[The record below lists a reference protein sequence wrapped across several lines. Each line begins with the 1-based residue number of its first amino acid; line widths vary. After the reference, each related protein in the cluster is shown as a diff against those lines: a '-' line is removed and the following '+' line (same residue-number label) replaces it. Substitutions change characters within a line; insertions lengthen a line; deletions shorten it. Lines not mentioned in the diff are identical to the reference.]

1 MSHAHYNRE
10 SFFPIPR
17 SRTFPDR
24 PSPKVPDRPDGYGVA
39 VNPQGAGDDRTAV
52 QIADRI
58 ARLAHRMRRA
68 SMLALEPL
76 GLTPAQSRALR
87 TVARAATPMRM
98 GELAQ
103 RMGIVPRS
111 ATSLVDALVT
121 DGLLE
126 RATDPDNRRVV
137 LVSLSAGGQQVQE
150 KMARARAQAAT
161 RILSPLTSDEIER
174 LLVLLDTL
182 ETDDDR
188 PPSNERE
195 NHPIRPV

>member
-1 MSHAHYNRE
+1 MSHAHYNRQ
-10 SFFPIPR
+10 SSPPIPH
-17 SRTFPDR
+17 PG
-24 PSPKVPDRPDGYGVA
+24 GYGVA
-39 VNPQGAGDDRTAV
+39 VNERAAGDDRTAV

-87 TVARAATPMRM
+87 TVARAAAPMRM

-111 ATSLVDALVT
+111 ATSLVEALVT

-126 RATDPDNRRVV
+126 RSTDPANRRVV
-137 LVSLSAGGQQVQE
+137 LVSLSAGGQEVQE
-150 KMARARAQAAT
+150 KMARARSQAAT
-161 RILSPLTSDEIER
+161 RILSPLSPPEIER

-182 ETDDDR
+182 EADECG
-188 PPSNERE
+188 PASNESE
-195 NHPIRPV
+195 DHPIRPV